1 MCAKCTPVLAA
12 SQRKQR
18 TGDEEQI
25 GVLGQKLQ
33 GKGHGPAAQQVA
45 AQADQ
50 VQHKKHNGNPEQHLF
65 GRTLQAQ
72 DALFEQHQ
80 TEQRGG
86 GKESQRHRN
95 KIFQQV
101 VGEDEGALGQLIELQ
116 GVDGDVTQ
124 GEHQQNRKQS
134 DQEILSFCHENTSLV
149 ELDEVP
155 IFII

>member
-1 MCAKCTPVLAA
+1 MHTCFSSLPAQTAH
-12 SQRKQR
+12 R
-18 TGDEEQI
+18 DEEQI

-33 GKGHGPAAQQVA
+33 GKRHGPAAQQVA

-65 GRTLQAQ
+65 GRALQAQ
-72 DALFEQHQ
+72 DVLFEQHQ

-86 GKESQRHRN
+86 RKESQRHRN

-101 VGEDEGALGQLIELQ
+101 VGEDEGALGQLVEVE
-116 GVDGDVTQ
+116 GVDGDVAQ
-124 GEHQQNRKQS
+124 GEYQQNRKQG
-134 DQEILSFCHENTSLV
+134 DQNVLFFGHKNTSLV
-149 ELDEVP
+149 ELDEVS